1 MIRKG
6 FYEMGMQESPLFTV
20 LMTAE
25 TGITWKV
32 NKNLAQ

>member
-1 MIRKG
+1 MILKG

-25 TGITWKV
+25 TGIIWKV